1 MQGSSTDAQ
10 SVVAKSVADPTT
22 LAAAEKLI
30 EVLLSQSAIKGFGK
44 SLGDLFSRR
53 HLLDVSSCLLHNSP
67 HVLCVPEFMAGPAS
81 DTLEQVIFVACCLLS
96 LSQL

>member
-1 MQGSSTDAQ
+1 MQGRSAAAQ

-30 EVLLSQSAIKGFGK
+30 EVVLSQSAIQGFGK

-53 HLLDVSSCLLHNSP
+53 HLLDVSSHSLYKSSHLLRLLGSI
-67 HVLCVPEFMAGPAS
+67 AGTAS
-81 DTLEQVIFVACCLLS
+81 DTPGRPDLC
-96 LSQL
+96 